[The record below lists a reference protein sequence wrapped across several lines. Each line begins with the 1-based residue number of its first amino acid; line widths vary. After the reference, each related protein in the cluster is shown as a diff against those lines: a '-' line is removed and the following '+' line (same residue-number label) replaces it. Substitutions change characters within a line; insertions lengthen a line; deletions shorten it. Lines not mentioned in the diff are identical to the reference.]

1 MQSWPDWMQAKAA
14 PALCL
19 KKEDDYRNAKEFSLK
34 NNVELQTALI
44 ELELAG
50 GTILLNYDIEIMDI
64 EL

>member
-1 MQSWPDWMQAKAA
+1 M
-14 PALCL
+14 LE
-19 KKEDDYRNAKEFSLK
+19 KEDDYRFAKEFALK

-64 EL
+64 EI